1 MTMVDADKVT
11 RVAVL
16 GAGTI
21 GASWTAGYLAQGM
34 TVSVWDPDG
43 DTETRVRDVIAGAW
57 PALERIGMMTGA
69 DPDAVSFHAT
79 PAAACDGVELVQENA
94 PERLEIKVAL
104 YDEIEAVLAPE
115 AVISS
120 STSSIMPS
128 VLQADCKHPGRLAVG
143 HPFNPPHLIPCV
155 EVVGGKQTD
164 PAVVDWLMAFY
175 EAAGKQPIRIKKEV
189 PGHLIN
195 RLQMALWREVIYLV
209 NEGVASVADA
219 DKGIA
224 YGPGLRW
231 ALMGPTL
238 TFHMANAGGMSGF
251 LEHFGEM
258 NESIWSQLGDATLD
272 AETRQR
278 LIDGIEE
285 EADGVSVADLRAKRD
300 AMLIAVLE
308 ALAKER
314 GQN

>member
-1 MTMVDADKVT
+1 M
-11 RVAVL
+11 
-16 GAGTI
+16 
-21 GASWTAGYLAQGM
+21 
-34 TVSVWDPDG
+34 
-43 DTETRVRDVIAGAW
+43 
-57 PALERIGMMTGA
+57 
-69 DPDAVSFHAT
+69 
-79 PAAACDGVELVQENA
+79 VQENA
-94 PERLEIKVAL
+94 PERLAMRVAL
-104 YDEIEAVLAPE
+104 YDEIEAVLSPE

-128 VLQADCKHPGRLAVG
+128 VLQASCKHPSRLAVG

-175 EAAGKQPIRIKKEV
+175 EAVGKQPIRINKEM

-209 NEGVASVADA
+209 NEGVASVGDA

-238 TFHMANAGGMSGF
+238 TFHMANAGGMPGF
-251 LEHFGEM
+251 LDHFGEM
-258 NESIWSQLGDATLD
+258 NETMWNQLGDATLD

-278 LIDGIEE
+278 LIDGVEE
-285 EADGVSVADLRAKRD
+285 EAGGVPVAELRAKRD
-300 AMLIAVLE
+300 DMLIAVLE

-314 GQN
+314 G

>member
-1 MTMVDADKVT
+1 MTMVHADKVT

-43 DTETRVRDVIAGAW
+43 ETEARVRDVVAGAW
-57 PALERIGMMTGA
+57 PALERIGMVAGA
-69 DPDAVSFHAT
+69 DPDAVSFHTT
-79 PAAACDGVELVQENA
+79 PAAACQGVELVQENA
-94 PERLEIKVAL
+94 PERIDVKLAL
-104 YDEIEAVLAPE
+104 YDEIEAVLAPD

-128 VLQADCKHPGRLAVG
+128 DLQANCKHPGRLAVG

-155 EVVGGKQTD
+155 EVIGGKQTD

-175 EAAGKQPIRIKKEV
+175 SAAGKQPIRINKEV

-209 NEGVASVADA
+209 NQGVTSVGDA

-251 LEHFGEM
+251 LDHFGEM
-258 NESIWSQLGDATLD
+258 NESMWNQLGDATLD

-278 LIDGIEE
+278 LIDGVED

-314 GQN
+314 G

>member
-1 MTMVDADKVT
+1 MPMVDADKVK

-21 GASWTAGYLAQGM
+21 GASWTAGFLAQGM
-34 TVSVWDPDG
+34 SVSVWDPDG
-43 DTETRVRDVIAGAW
+43 DTEARVRDVIAGAW
-57 PALERIGMMTGA
+57 PALKRIGMVDGA

-79 PAAACDGVELVQENA
+79 PAAACEGVEVVQENA
-94 PERLEIKVAL
+94 PERLEMKVAL
-104 YDEIEAVLAPE
+104 YDEIEAVLSPE

-128 VLQADCKHPGRLAVG
+128 VLQASCKHPGRLAVG

-155 EVVGGKQTD
+155 EVVGGEQTD

-175 EAAGKQPIRIKKEV
+175 EAAGKQPIRINKEM

-209 NEGVASVADA
+209 NEGVASVGDA

-238 TFHMANAGGMSGF
+238 TFHMANAGGMPGF
-251 LEHFGEM
+251 LDHFGEM
-258 NESIWSQLGDATLD
+258 NESMWNQLGDATLD

-278 LIDGIEE
+278 LIDGVED
-285 EADGVSVADLRAKRD
+285 EAGGVPVAELRAKRD
-300 AMLIAVLE
+300 DMLIAVLE

-314 GQN
+314 G